1 MIPLFYKL
9 IFLAFM
15 EGFQTPLRNLDN
27 GNVYDSTSPWV
38 ELQKIYSLFKTLFSN
53 LKGMILFGHFLKS
66 LLL

>member
-27 GNVYDSTSPWV
+27 GDVYDPLVLGQNYKRFTP
-38 ELQKIYSLFKTLFSN
+38 YSKLFSAIS
-53 LKGMILFGHFLKS
+53 KA
-66 LLL
+66 